1 MAKTKTKQGAH
12 PSVKA
17 EKGTRLPQRNKK
29 GGTSF
34 WARVWAQR
42 ELLLMVLPCVAFYL
56 IFRYGPIYG
65 LRVAFQ
71 KYSPFLG
78 ENSPWVGLEQ
88 FKRFFGQK
96 DFVRLVGNTL
106 TISTLSFAIT
116 FPCTIIFSLILNEVR
131 QPKMKKTYQTI
142 SYLPTFFSIVII
154 ISLFRQMLAP
164 ETGFVNV
171 LLKKLGVID
180 QGIYFILDSDWYIP
194 IYIASGLWAGLGS
207 GAIIY
212 LSALAGVDTQ
222 LYEAAEIDGC
232 SRFKRILHITLPSI
246 LPTVIVMF
254 LLNIGGLVNVG
265 LDKTLLL
272 REAATQDVAD
282 VLQSYVYDVSFD
294 QGQDFSY
301 SSAIGFVQ
309 SCVSCILVFTFNKI
323 ASVATETS
331 IW

>member
-1 MAKTKTKQGAH
+1 MALTNSKQGAH

-17 EKGTRLPQRNKK
+17 NKGTRLPNRNKK

-42 ELLLMVLPCVAFYL
+42 ELLLMIFPCVLFYA
-56 IFRYGPIYG
+56 IFRYGPIWG
-65 LRVAFQ
+65 LKVSFQ
-71 KYSPFLG
+71 DYSPFLG
-78 ENSPWVGLEQ
+78 DNSDWVGFYH

-96 DFVRLVGNTL
+96 EFWKLVRNTVSL
-106 TISTLSFAIT
+106 GVTGFLIS
-116 FPCTIIFSLILNEVR
+116 FPATIIFSLILNEVR
-131 QPKMKKTYQTI
+131 QPKIKKAYQTI

-154 ISLFRQMLAP
+154 CSLFRQMLSP
-164 ETGFVNV
+164 TTGVVNV
-171 LLKKLGVID
+171 ILGWFGIKP
-180 QGIYFILDSDWYIP
+180 IYFIMKSEYYYMLFIG
-194 IYIASGLWAGLGS
+194 SGLWSGLGS

-232 SRFKRILHITLPSI
+232 SRFKRIVHITLPSI
-246 LPTVIVMF
+246 LPTVIIMF
-254 LLNIGGLVNVG
+254 LLSIGGIISVG
-265 LDKTLLL
+265 VDKSLLL
-272 REAATQDVAD
+272 QEPVT
-282 VLQSYVYDVSFD
+282 YDVSD
-294 QGQDFSY
+294 VISTYIYRVGLTQDNNVSY

-309 SCVSCILVFTFNKI
+309 SVVSCLLVITFNKI

>member
-1 MAKTKTKQGAH
+1 MALTNSKQGAH

-17 EKGTRLPQRNKK
+17 DKGTRLPNKNKK

-42 ELLLMVLPCVAFYL
+42 ELLLMILPCIAFYI

-78 ENSPWVGLEQ
+78 DASPWVGFQHFE
-88 FKRFFGQK
+88 RFFGQK
-96 DFVRLVGNTL
+96 DFWELVENTV
-106 TISTLSFAIT
+106 TIGVLGFAIT
-116 FPCTIIFSLILNEVR
+116 FPSTIIFSLILNEVR
-131 QPKMKKTYQTI
+131 QPKIKKAYQTI
-142 SYLPTFFSIVII
+142 SYLPTFFSIVIVC
-154 ISLFRQMLAP
+154 SLFRQILSP
-164 ETGFVNV
+164 TTGTINV
-171 LLKKLGVID
+171 ILGWFGID
-180 QGIYFILDSDWYIP
+180 PIYFIMKPEWYHA
-194 IYIASGLWAGLGS
+194 IYIGSGLWQGLGS

-232 SRFKRILHITLPSI
+232 SRFKRIIHITLPSI

-254 LLNIGGLVNVG
+254 LLSIGNIVSVGVDKSLLLQEATTYEVSDVIQTYIYRVGLVEGANV
-265 LDKTLLL
+265 
-272 REAATQDVAD
+272 
-282 VLQSYVYDVSFD
+282 
-294 QGQDFSY
+294 SY

-309 SCVSCILVFTFNKI
+309 SVISCLLVVTFNKI
-323 ASVATETS
+323 SSVATETS